1 MTLSTLRPDPVADDC
16 NGAPESAFGNNSRDI
31 STRRPD
37 WLFRV
42 LVTALFAVAGW
53 LLAMPFVPGI
63 AHCTMRRF
71 HLQTNSFATWALQQP
86 IPPMYSF
93 ANTTEVRDRPP
104 EVATP
109 SLLESPVL
117 DSQVGEENS
126 RQFSGKHSSAG
137 RIAGRMINHFPTREF
152 TFANARVR
160 YLNGDRTSKWYVLKS
175 TYLGQSVQSVY
186 RLDPFEDGGWT
197 VKLIEHESSK

>member
-1 MTLSTLRPDPVADDC
+1 MTRATLRPDPVADEC
-16 NGAPESAFGNNSRDI
+16 IGAPESASGDYSGDPY
-31 STRRPD
+31 TRRPD

-42 LVTALFAVAGW
+42 LVTALFAVAVW
-53 LLAMPFVPGI
+53 LLAMPFVPAI
-63 AHCTMRRF
+63 AGCTMRRF

-109 SLLESPVL
+109 SVLESPVL
-117 DSQVGEENS
+117 DFQVGDENS
-126 RQFSGKHSSAG
+126 RRFSGEHPSSG

-160 YLNGDRTSKWYVLKS
+160 YLNGDRTSRWYVLKS

-186 RLDPFEDGGWT
+186 QLDPFEDGGWT

>member
-1 MTLSTLRPDPVADDC
+1 MTLSTLRSDPVANDRS
-16 NGAPESAFGNNSRDI
+16 GAPEPASGDNSGDPT
-31 STRRPD
+31 TRRPD

-42 LVTALFAVAGW
+42 LVTALFAAAGW

-63 AHCTMRRF
+63 AACTMRRF
-71 HLQTNSFATWALQQP
+71 HLQTDSFATWALQQP

-104 EVATP
+104 EFVTP
-109 SLLESPVL
+109 SLHESQALESR
-117 DSQVGEENS
+117 VGDENNLQS
-126 RQFSGKHSSAG
+126 SGKHPSTG
-137 RIAGRMINHFPTREF
+137 RIGGRMINHFPTREF

-160 YLNGDRTSKWYVLKS
+160 YLNGDRTSRWYVLKS

-197 VKLIEHESSK
+197 VNRIKHES